1 MRAAKRKDNLDYYE
15 YVLLYVDDCL
25 AIGVDPESILWHK
38 IGKYFQLKEE
48 SIGEPTIYLGG
59 TCSKVEV
66 NGVRC
71 WAFSLSQYV
80 QAACGN
86 VKKYL
91 EKLNKGVHPKDQIYF
106 LPKRANA
113 PFRNDYRPEINVSA
127 ELPPEFAVYYQ

>member
-1 MRAAKRKDNLDYYE
+1 MRFLGFCPCKADPNLWMRPAKRKDNSDYYK
-15 YVLLYVDDCL
+15 YVLLYVDNCL
-25 AIGVDPESILWHK
+25 AIEVDPESILRNE

-66 NGVRC
+66 NGVCC
-71 WAFSLSQYV
+71 WAFSYLQYV
-80 QAACGN
+80 KAACDN

-91 EKLNKGVHPKDQIYF
+91 EKLNQGVHPSDKTYF

-113 PFRNDYRPEINVSA
+113 PFQHDY
-127 ELPPEFAVYYQ
+127 